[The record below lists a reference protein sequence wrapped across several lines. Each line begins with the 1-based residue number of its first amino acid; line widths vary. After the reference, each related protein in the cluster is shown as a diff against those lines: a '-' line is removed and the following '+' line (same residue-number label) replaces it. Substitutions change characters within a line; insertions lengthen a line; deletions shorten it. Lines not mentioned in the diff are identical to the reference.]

1 MLVLHL
7 YRMYRYSV
15 AETVI
20 QYQWGRSSSFSLLLA
35 DWRPGSSL
43 SVSIQY
49 AVQYTIYVFIN
60 CCQGGSPP
68 PPFSGRGEGET
79 FGGTGLTL
87 FIRRAGV
94 RGRILCC
101 QTWNL
106 SVLFSCLWTFS
117 PLGSGGKNAGKLAP
131 ALYTKIEGVSCPTDA
146 EGCQLCILY
155 SRASRQT
162 DLQTYRN
169 TVVTPLQGTQVKRT
183 R

>member
-1 MLVLHL
+1 M
-7 YRMYRYSV
+7 
-15 AETVI
+15 
-20 QYQWGRSSSFSLLLA
+20 
-35 DWRPGSSL
+35 
-43 SVSIQY
+43 Y

-68 PPFSGRGEGET
+68 PLLRPGGRGD
-79 FGGTGLTL
+79 FWGGAGLTL

-155 SRASRQT
+155 SRTSRQT
-162 DLQTYRN
+162 DFADIQKYRSDPP
-169 TVVTPLQGTQVKRT
+169 TRHARKTDKAGRPVTRKGQYYFCKKYSIPIE
-183 R
+183 